1 MELSSPSDC
10 KPKIHLY
17 FLDSLRGIAA
27 LWVVLFHA
35 ESGGHLAALTAY
47 FSGWLTLSLFQ
58 SGHLGVAVFFV
69 LSGFVIAHSLR
80 NASMSLAFFQNF
92 ILRRFL
98 RLSPPY
104 YVAIVF
110 VLIANILS
118 SSIKSE
124 PLLFLDQPFSIER
137 LLAHLGY
144 VQTLLGFTGFDSVY
158 WTLGLEM
165 QFYIVFCTLIGCS
178 HWLERSGK
186 PGTRLT
192 FGLAAIVAALFP
204 MGIVDHQGLDATFLP
219 LWVSFLLG
227 VFAYW
232 AWKRRLKPIFFYL
245 YAISLL
251 IPSIVQQSM
260 FEIAAILIAILL
272 LEVGRGNRMQSW
284 LNHSWLQFLGRI
296 SYSLYLIHN
305 PLSGII
311 FFVAYKLLP
320 QSMAST
326 TLTLIATVVICI
338 SCANLMWHWI
348 EQPSIRWSQKMRLT
362 APAQSALG

>member
-35 ESGGHLAALTAY
+35 EAGGHLAALTAY
-47 FSGWLTLSLFQ
+47 FPGWLTLSLFQ

-80 NASMSLAFFQNF
+80 NASMDFAFFQNF
-92 ILRRFL
+92 ILRRLL

-362 APAQSALG
+362 APARSALG